1 MSAANPPAH
10 SPSLQDVTVEEIELI
25 YEASYGLDEACNMLS
40 KEDQFT
46 VKHLAFS
53 IHLQRICSVLK
64 DKGNIPALFKFEAV
78 KSKTKSKALQRY
90 MEVFSAY
97 PEPAPEPL
105 PEALEEGEEMECI
118 LTDGTVKEMTWLEL
132 FKAYKNLVKADRNQ
146 LFVAIQKNRDAENFV
161 PDTAGESSTGNAKP

>member
-1 MSAANPPAH
+1 MIAADR
-10 SPSLQDVTVEEIELI
+10 QTREKEISE
-25 YEASYGLDEACNMLS
+25 GTLDL
-40 KEDQFT
+40 FG
-46 VKHLAFS
+46 
-53 IHLQRICSVLK
+53 SVITS
-64 DKGNIPALFKFEAV
+64 N
-78 KSKTKSKALQRY
+78 
-90 MEVFSAY
+90 

-161 PDTAGESSTGNAKP
+161 PDTAGETSTGNAKP